1 MSVEATLHPFN
12 DVTTSSTMSLQAVAH
27 AAHLAA
33 ASAPLAVCAKGRHVT
48 PAAVSEES
56 AASAPY
62 VFIML
67 RCVCNPFQV
76 VVWKCFVF
84 VVAYNKNDSTVNMLS
99 WCNMLWYIRVHIRVT
114 WQLKLVHRN
123 ECLCRI
129 RKIWWLVQI
138 VRCPKLVYLWPW
150 VQEKWYHKMDGIAV
164 W

>member
-76 VVWKCFVF
+76 VV
-84 VVAYNKNDSTVNMLS
+84 
-99 WCNMLWYIRVHIRVT
+99 
-114 WQLKLVHRN
+114 
-123 ECLCRI
+123 
-129 RKIWWLVQI
+129 
-138 VRCPKLVYLWPW
+138 
-150 VQEKWYHKMDGIAV
+150 
-164 W
+164 